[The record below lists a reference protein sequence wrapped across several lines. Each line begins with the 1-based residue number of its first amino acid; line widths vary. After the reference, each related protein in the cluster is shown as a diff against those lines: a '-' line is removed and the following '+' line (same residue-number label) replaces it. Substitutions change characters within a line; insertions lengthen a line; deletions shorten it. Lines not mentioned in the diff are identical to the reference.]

1 MEHVLLILQGP
12 QGGEPLPHGGRGWT
26 ELLTECQ
33 TLAATLP
40 GVTRCGIGS
49 WLIPMATHLHIYSEM
64 LLTARTSRVVV
75 RSIFLEDLKHVVVTM
90 P

>member
-1 MEHVLLILQGP
+1 MAHVLLILQGP

-26 ELLTECQ
+26 ELLGACHV
-33 TLAATLP
+33 LAETLP
-40 GVTRCGIGS
+40 GIKRWGIGS

-64 LLTARTSRVVV
+64 LVTARTSKIVTHSV
-75 RSIFLEDLKHVVVTM
+75 FLDDLEHVVTTM